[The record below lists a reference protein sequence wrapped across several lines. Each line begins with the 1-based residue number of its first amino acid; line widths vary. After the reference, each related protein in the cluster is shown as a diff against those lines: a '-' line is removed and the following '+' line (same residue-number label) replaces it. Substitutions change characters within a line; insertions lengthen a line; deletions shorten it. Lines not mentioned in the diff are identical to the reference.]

1 MPDHGGAGSGGST
14 PRRTSTRDATSS
26 RSPGGAQIPN
36 RAGSARTGSTPG
48 IAATRSSA
56 RAEAARTAARR
67 RGPTRR
73 VIDYPRRGK
82 TGFRRWLPSWRLLL
96 GSVLTIGALGFAAVV
111 IAYSMTTIPK
121 PIDFAK
127 KQTATVYYADGKTPI
142 GTFGIKRELVKIGD
156 LPDFVGNAVVA
167 SEDRTFW
174 KNSGVSLTGI
184 GRAFLNN
191 VRGGRQQGGSTIT
204 QQYAETYFLGANKT
218 YVGKIKE
225 ALLALKIDQ
234 QQEKK
239 QILENL
245 SLIHI

>member
-14 PRRTSTRDATSS
+14 PRRMSTRDATSS
-26 RSPGGAQIPN
+26 RSPGGARIPN

-48 IAATRSSA
+48 VAATRSSA
-56 RAEAARTAARR
+56 RAEAARSAARR
-67 RGPTRR
+67 RGPKRR

-96 GSVLTIGALGFAAVV
+96 GSVLTIGALGFFAVV
-111 IAYSMTTIPK
+111 IAYATTTIPK

-127 KQTATVYYADGKTPI
+127 KQTATIYYKDGKTPI

-156 LPDFVGNAVVA
+156 LPDYVGNAVVA

-184 GRAFLNN
+184 C
-191 VRGGRQQGGSTIT
+191 
-204 QQYAETYFLGANKT
+204 
-218 YVGKIKE
+218 
-225 ALLALKIDQ
+225 LLYTSDAADELLCVD
-234 QQEKK
+234 
-239 QILENL
+239 L
-245 SLIHI
+245 